1 MIGYFHDIRGESL
14 ANNYFR
20 RVAETGEKMQVVLL
34 SLAVG
39 EEIGMEVHPDNEQIL
54 LNVAGQGKAILNG
67 EEEKFDQGDLVLVR
81 AGVEHNFI
89 NVGQEPLKII
99 TLYSPP
105 HHADGTIHKTKAEA
119 DAAEANKRIVSD

>member
-1 MIGYFHDIRGESL
+1 MKGYFGNLNGEAR
-14 ANNYFR
+14 ANSYFR
-20 RVAETGEKMQVVLL
+20 RVVETGEKMQVVLM
-34 SLAVG
+34 SLAIG
-39 EEIGMEVHPDNEQIL
+39 EEIGMEVHPDNEQLL

-67 EEEKFDQGDLVLVR
+67 EEEKFDQGDMVLVR

-89 NVGQEPLKII
+89 NVGKEPLKII

-119 DAAEANKRIVSD
+119 DASE

>member
-1 MIGYFHDIRGESL
+1 MKGYFHDLRGEAL

-20 RVAETGEKMQVVLL
+20 RVAETGGKMQVVLM

-39 EEIGMEVHPDNEQIL
+39 EEIGMEVHPDNEQML
-54 LNVAGQGKAILNG
+54 LNVAGQGKTILNG
-67 EEEKFDQGDLVLVR
+67 EAENFNEGDMVLVR

-119 DAAEANKRIVSD
+119 EAAEASE

>member
-1 MIGYFHDIRGESL
+1 MKGYFHDLRREAL

-20 RVAETGEKMQVVLL
+20 RVAETGGKMQVVLM

-39 EEIGMEVHPDNEQIL
+39 EEIGMEVHPDNEQML
-54 LNVAGQGKAILNG
+54 LNVAGQGKTILNG
-67 EEEKFDQGDLVLVR
+67 EAENFNEGDMVLVR

-119 DAAEANKRIVSD
+119 EAAEASE